1 MHAEYPIVNDG
12 AQGEKVKHVGKVGP
26 DVRVAVLAHAFSVEA
41 VRLACFISKRGHRVR
56 LNALG

>member
-41 VRLACFISKRGHRVR
+41 VRLACLISKRGHRF
-56 LNALG
+56 